1 MDSVPA
7 PFVWKQQIFIVI
19 DPAAGGPQSDFAI
32 VSFYR
37 YKGVVTVSFQFYY
50 LIYSCRGIFMILYIQ
65 FSCRGIFMILYIQFS
80 MLFRGHPTF
89 EFHLLKI

>member
-37 YKGVVTVSFQFYY
+37 YKGVVTVSF
-50 LIYSCRGIFMILYIQ
+50 LIFIILYI
-65 FSCRGIFMILYIQFS
+65 LVA
-80 MLFRGHPTF
+80 
-89 EFHLLKI
+89 EFL